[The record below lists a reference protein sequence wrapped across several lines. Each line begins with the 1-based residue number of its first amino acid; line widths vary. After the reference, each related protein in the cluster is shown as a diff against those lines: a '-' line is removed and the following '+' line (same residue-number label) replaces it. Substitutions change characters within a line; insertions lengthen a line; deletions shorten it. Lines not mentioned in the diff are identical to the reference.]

1 MNLRVTS
8 KRRAYHDRWKQKR
21 KRICCRIK
29 MKERLR
35 KYAPFRPPCDRKTRT
50 IFVQLLDSTGDPR
63 VGFAWDDE
71 ETEDGQE
78 RALFNE

>member
-1 MNLRVTS
+1 
-8 KRRAYHDRWKQKR
+8 
-21 KRICCRIK
+21 

-35 KYAPFRPPCDRKTRT
+35 KYAPFRPPYDRKTRT
-50 IFVQLLDSTGDPR
+50 IFVQLIDSTGDPR

>member
-1 MNLRVTS
+1 
-8 KRRAYHDRWKQKR
+8 
-21 KRICCRIK
+21 